1 MYETFFSSS
10 NYLSLFRYAI
20 CFISDAT
27 LEVNLS
33 LLLGLILLI
42 GSLALIVMAFKEL
55 KNYET
60 TYIPDGE
67 PEKLV
72 NTGPFKISRNPIYL
86 GMFGIL
92 IASAFLMQSISA
104 LLIPILFLSIIQNT
118 WIPHEEEKLKEK
130 FQRNGKNIRLQQKDG
145 YGESSLV
152 INPFQIFII
161 L

>member
-1 MYETFFSSS
+1 MK
-10 NYLSLFRYAI
+10 LSFPPVITLACLGMQFILFMMLP
-20 CFISDAT
+20 

-42 GSLALIVMAFKEL
+42 GSMALIVMAFKEL
-55 KNYET
+55 QNYQT

-72 NTGPFKISRNPIYL
+72 KTGPFKLTRNPIYL

-92 IASAFLMQSISA
+92 IASSFLMQSISA
-104 LLIPILFLSIIQNT
+104 MLIPILFLSIIENT

-130 FQRNGKNIRLQQKDG
+130 FPDEWEEYI
-145 YGESSLV
+145 SSTKRWLW
-152 INPFQIFII
+152 
-161 L
+161 

>member
-1 MYETFFSSS
+1 MKLSFPPVITLACLGMQFIL
-10 NYLSLFRYAI
+10 YLMLP
-20 CFISDAT
+20 

-92 IASAFLMQSISA
+92 ISSAFLMQSISA

-130 FQRNGKNIRLQQKDG
+130 FPEEWEEYTTSTKRWLWL
-145 YGESSLV
+145 SL
-152 INPFQIFII
+152 IHI
-161 L
+161 

>member
-1 MYETFFSSS
+1 MK
-10 NYLSLFRYAI
+10 LSFPPVITLA
-20 CFISDAT
+20 CLGMQFILYMMLP

-42 GSLALIVMAFKEL
+42 GSIALIVMAFKEL
-55 KNYET
+55 QNYQT

-72 NTGPFKISRNPIYL
+72 KTGPFKLTRNPIYL

-92 IASAFLMQSISA
+92 IASSFLMQSISA
-104 LLIPILFLSIIQNT
+104 MLIPILFLSIIENT

-130 FQRNGKNIRLQQKDG
+130 FPDEWEEYI
-145 YGESSLV
+145 SSTKRWLW
-152 INPFQIFII
+152 
-161 L
+161 

>member
-1 MYETFFSSS
+1 MK
-10 NYLSLFRYAI
+10 LSFPP
-20 CFISDAT
+20 FITLACLGMQFILYMMLP

-42 GSLALIVMAFKEL
+42 GSIALIVMAFKEL
-55 KNYET
+55 QNYET

-72 NTGPFKISRNPIYL
+72 KTGPFKLTRNPIYL

-92 IASAFLMQSISA
+92 IASSFLMQSISA
-104 LLIPILFLSIIQNT
+104 MLIPILFLSIIENT

-130 FQRNGKNIRLQQKDG
+130 FPDEWEG
-145 YGESSLV
+145 YISSTKRWLW
-152 INPFQIFII
+152 
-161 L
+161 

>member
-1 MYETFFSSS
+1 MK
-10 NYLSLFRYAI
+10 LSFPPVITLACLGMQFILFMMLP
-20 CFISDAT
+20 

-42 GSLALIVMAFKEL
+42 SSIALIVMAFKEL
-55 KNYET
+55 QNYET

-92 IASAFLMQSISA
+92 VASAFLMQSLSA

-118 WIPHEEEKLKEK
+118 GSLMRKISLKRN
-130 FQRNGKNIRLQQKDG
+130 FQKNGKHTHLQQKDG
-145 YGESSLV
+145 FGK
-152 INPFQIFII
+152 
-161 L
+161 

>member
-1 MYETFFSSS
+1 MKLSFPPVITLACLGMQFVL
-10 NYLSLFRYAI
+10 YLMLP
-20 CFISDAT
+20 

-33 LLLGLILLI
+33 LLLGLILI
-42 GSLALIVMAFKEL
+42 GSLALIVMAFREL

-60 TYIPDGE
+60 TYIPDGD

-92 IASAFLMQSISA
+92 ISSAFLMQSISA

-130 FQRNGKNIRLQQKDG
+130 FPEEWEEYTASTKRWLW
-145 YGESSLV
+145 
-152 INPFQIFII
+152 
-161 L
+161 

>member
-1 MYETFFSSS
+1 MK
-10 NYLSLFRYAI
+10 LSFPPVITLACLGMQFLLYMMLP
-20 CFISDAT
+20 

-33 LLLGLILLI
+33 LLLGLVLLI
-42 GSLALIVMAFKEL
+42 GSLALIVMAFREL

-130 FQRNGKNIRLQQKDG
+130 LPEEWKEYMTSTKRWLW
-145 YGESSLV
+145 
-152 INPFQIFII
+152 
-161 L
+161 

>member
-1 MYETFFSSS
+1 MK
-10 NYLSLFRYAI
+10 LSFPPVITLA
-20 CFISDAT
+20 CLGMQFILYMMLP

-42 GSLALIVMAFKEL
+42 GSVAIIVMAFKEL
-55 KNYET
+55 QNYET

-72 NTGPFKISRNPIYL
+72 KTGPFKFTRNPIYL

-104 LLIPILFLSIIQNT
+104 MLIPILFLSIIQNT
-118 WIPHEEEKLKEK
+118 WIPHEEDKLKDK
-130 FQRNGKNIRLQQKDG
+130 FPDEWEEYK
-145 YGESSLV
+145 SSTKRWLW
-152 INPFQIFII
+152 
-161 L
+161 

>member
-1 MYETFFSSS
+1 MKLSFPPVITLACLGMQFVL
-10 NYLSLFRYAI
+10 YLVLP
-20 CFISDAT
+20 

-55 KNYET
+55 QNYQT

-72 NTGPFKISRNPIYL
+72 KTGPFKLTRNPIYL

-92 IASAFLMQSISA
+92 IASSFLMQSISA
-104 LLIPILFLSIIQNT
+104 MLIPILFLSIIENT
-118 WIPHEEEKLKEK
+118 WIPYEEEKLKEK
-130 FQRNGKNIRLQQKDG
+130 FPDEWEEYI
-145 YGESSLV
+145 SSTKRWLW
-152 INPFQIFII
+152 
-161 L
+161 

>member
-1 MYETFFSSS
+1 MK
-10 NYLSLFRYAI
+10 LSFPPVITLA
-20 CFISDAT
+20 CLGMQFILLMMLP

-42 GSLALIVMAFKEL
+42 SSIALIVMAFKEL
-55 KNYET
+55 QNYET

-92 IASAFLMQSISA
+92 VASAFLMQSLSA

-118 WIPHEEEKLKEK
+118 WIPHEEDKLKEK
-130 FQRNGKNIRLQQKDG
+130 FPEEWEA
-145 YGESSLV
+145 YTSSTKRW
-152 INPFQIFII
+152 FW
-161 L
+161 

>member
-1 MYETFFSSS
+1 MK
-10 NYLSLFRYAI
+10 LSFPPVITLA
-20 CFISDAT
+20 CLGMQFILYMMLP

-42 GSLALIVMAFKEL
+42 GSMALIVLAFKEL
-55 KNYET
+55 QNYQT

-72 NTGPFKISRNPIYL
+72 KTGPFKLTRNPIYL

-92 IASAFLMQSISA
+92 IASSFLMQSISA
-104 LLIPILFLSIIQNT
+104 MLIPILFLSIIENT

-130 FQRNGKNIRLQQKDG
+130 FPDEWEEYI
-145 YGESSLV
+145 SSTKRWLW
-152 INPFQIFII
+152 
-161 L
+161 

>member
-1 MYETFFSSS
+1 MK
-10 NYLSLFRYAI
+10 LSFPP
-20 CFISDAT
+20 FITLACLGMQFILYMMLP

-42 GSLALIVMAFKEL
+42 GSIALIVMAFKEL
-55 KNYET
+55 QNYET

-72 NTGPFKISRNPIYL
+72 KTGPFKLTRNPIYL

-92 IASAFLMQSISA
+92 IASSFLMQSISA
-104 LLIPILFLSIIQNT
+104 MLIPILFLSIIENT

-130 FQRNGKNIRLQQKDG
+130 FPDEWEEYI
-145 YGESSLV
+145 SSTKRWLW
-152 INPFQIFII
+152 
-161 L
+161 

>member
-1 MYETFFSSS
+1 MK
-10 NYLSLFRYAI
+10 LSFPPVITLACLGMQFILFMMLP
-20 CFISDAT
+20 

-42 GSLALIVMAFKEL
+42 SSIALIVMAFKEL
-55 KNYET
+55 QNYET

-92 IASAFLMQSISA
+92 VSSAFLMQSLSA

-118 WIPHEEEKLKEK
+118 WIPHEEDKLKEK
-130 FQRNGKNIRLQQKDG
+130 FPEEWEA
-145 YGESSLV
+145 YTSSTKRWLW
-152 INPFQIFII
+152 
-161 L
+161 

>member
-1 MYETFFSSS
+1 MKLSFPPVITLGCLGMQFVL
-10 NYLSLFRYAI
+10 YLMLP
-20 CFISDAT
+20 

-42 GSLALIVMAFKEL
+42 GSLALIVMAFREL

-60 TYIPDGE
+60 TYIPDGD

-86 GMFGIL
+86 GLFGIL
-92 IASAFLMQSISA
+92 ISSAFLMQSISA

-130 FQRNGKNIRLQQKDG
+130 FPKEWEEYTTSTKRWLW
-145 YGESSLV
+145 
-152 INPFQIFII
+152 
-161 L
+161 

>member
-1 MYETFFSSS
+1 MK
-10 NYLSLFRYAI
+10 LSFPPVITLA
-20 CFISDAT
+20 CLGMQFILYMMLP

-42 GSLALIVMAFKEL
+42 GSMALIVMAFKEL
-55 KNYET
+55 QNYQT

-72 NTGPFKISRNPIYL
+72 KTGPFKLTRNPIYL

-92 IASAFLMQSISA
+92 IASSFLMQSISA
-104 LLIPILFLSIIQNT
+104 MLIPILFLSIIENT

-130 FQRNGKNIRLQQKDG
+130 FPDEWEEYI
-145 YGESSLV
+145 SSTKRW
-152 INPFQIFII
+152 FW
-161 L
+161 

>member
-1 MYETFFSSS
+1 MKLSFPPVITLACLGMQFVL
-10 NYLSLFRYAI
+10 YLMLP
-20 CFISDAT
+20 

-42 GSLALIVMAFKEL
+42 GSLALIVMAFREL

-60 TYIPDGE
+60 TYIPDGD

-92 IASAFLMQSISA
+92 ISSAFLMQSISA

-118 WIPHEEEKLKEK
+118 SIPHEEEKLKEK
-130 FQRNGKNIRLQQKDG
+130 FPEEWEEYTTSTKRWL
-145 YGESSLV
+145 
-152 INPFQIFII
+152 
-161 L
+161 